1 VDLRPGTGNH
11 TTTDDDAHAAKTSVA
26 TKGHAAKTSVAAQ
39 GVAAKGVSG
48 NTATITTGLSAK
60 KEMFTAK
67 AVHHGV
73 AERCLV
79 HSQLL
84 NRGAHG

>member
-1 VDLRPGTGNH
+1 MDLRPGTGDH
-11 TTTDDDAHAAKTSVA
+11 TTTDDAHAAKTSVA

-48 NTATITTGLSAK
+48 STASITTGLSAK

>member
-1 VDLRPGTGNH
+1 MDLRPGTGDH
-11 TTTDDDAHAAKTSVA
+11 TTTDDAHAAKTSVS
-26 TKGHAAKTSVAAQ
+26 TKGHAAETKVAAQ

-48 NTATITTGLSAK
+48 RAASITMGLSAK
-60 KEMFTAK
+60 KKMFTAK

-73 AERCLV
+73 PGRCVV

-84 NRGAHG
+84 NRGAAG

>member
-1 VDLRPGTGNH
+1 MDLRPGTGEH
-11 TTTDDDAHAAKTSVA
+11 TTTDDAHAAKT
-26 TKGHAAKTSVAAQ
+26 KVAAQ

-48 NTATITTGLSAK
+48 RTASITTGLSAK
-60 KEMFTAK
+60 KEMLTAK

-73 AERCLV
+73 AGRCLV